1 MLILQDIAAAL
12 IVTACIAYAAWTLM
26 PAFLRQRAA
35 AALLKWPWPWPET
48 IAARLR
54 KHTVAASGCACD
66 GCDQGTKNAAAPRA
80 EQPVRFH
87 PRPPR

>member
-1 MLILQDIAAAL
+1 VLIIQDIVVAL
-12 IVTACIAYAAWTLM
+12 IVGGCVGYAAWTLM

-35 AALLKWPWPWPET
+35 SALLAWPWPES

-54 KHTVAASGCACD
+54 KHTVAAAGCACS
-66 GCDQGTKNAAAPRA
+66 GCDQGAKKAAASPVA
-80 EQPVRFH
+80 QPIRFH

>member
-1 MLILQDIAAAL
+1 MLILQDIVVAL
-12 IVTACIAYAAWTLM
+12 IVAGCVAYAAWTLM

-35 AALLKWPWPWPET
+35 SALLAWPWPES

-66 GCDQGTKNAAAPRA
+66 GCDQGSKKAAAPA
-80 EQPVRFH
+80 AVQPIRFH
-87 PRPPR
+87 SRPPR

>member
-1 MLILQDIAAAL
+1 MLIFQDIFVAL
-12 IVTACIAYAAWTLM
+12 IVAACVAYAGWTLM

-35 AALLKWPWPWPET
+35 SALLTWPWPET

-54 KHTVAASGCACD
+54 RHAVAASGCACD
-66 GCDQGTKNAAAPRA
+66 GCDQGSKKTAAPSA
-80 EQPVRFH
+80 VQSIRFH

>member
-1 MLILQDIAAAL
+1 MLILQDIAVAL
-12 IVTACIAYAAWTLM
+12 IVAGCVGYAAWTLM

-35 AALLKWPWPWPET
+35 TALLAWPWPQA

-54 KHTVAASGCACD
+54 KHAVAAAGCACE
-66 GCDQGTKNAAAPRA
+66 GCDQGTAKVASPPAV
-80 EQPVRFH
+80 QPIRFH